1 MSHTRHAE
9 VRLQQR
15 AIPPFIIELLER
27 FGSEMRCGGAD
38 RLFFDKAAIKRLQ
51 RHISG
56 GRSLRHLE
64 RWRNVYIVIG
74 DNGRLVTAA
83 RRTRRFTRP

>member
-15 AIPPFIIELLER
+15 AIPLFMVELLER
-27 FGSEMRCGGAD
+27 FGSEMRCGGAN
-38 RLFFDKAAIKRLQ
+38 RLFFDRAAMKRLQ
-51 RHISG
+51 RNIG
-56 GRSLRHLE
+56 DRRSLRHVE
-64 RWRNVYIVIG
+64 RWLNVYIIIG

-83 RRTRRFTRP
+83 HRTRRFARP

>member
-1 MSHTRHAE
+1 MSRSHHAE

-15 AIPPFIIELLER
+15 AIPPFMVELLER

-38 RLFFDKAAIKRLQ
+38 RLFFDRAAIRRLEQ
-51 RHISG
+51 HFG
-56 GRSLRHLE
+56 DHRSLRHVEQWL
-64 RWRNVYIVIG
+64 NVYIVVG

-83 RRTRRFTRP
+83 HRTRRFNRP